1 MRHATI
7 QCNVE
12 HATANRRACTAQHA
26 PCRPER
32 PTRMHHFSTT
42 HSPEHTACAH
52 CAFPRQLPCAI
63 KVLCDTYTYVAAVW
77 SVCSA
82 TCGAGV
88 RTREVGCQA
97 RCRLLYR
104 PPWTRARAWLNGSAP
119 LRALRSIAIRW
130 NLRAHGH
137 ARACVP
143 TAPPPGP
150 HALVSVCL
158 SRCLRWRYVSRVR
171 IRARARV
178 RRCSLCVREG
188 WVGGMKPGVVSST
201 QQYPMPQDSKGK
213 LVPELECLRQTA
225 IAVPPLS

>member
-12 HATANRRACTAQHA
+12 HATTNRRACTAQHA

-42 HSPEHTACAH
+42 HGPEHTACAH

-130 NLRAHGH
+130 NPTARAH

-143 TAPPPGP
+143 TAPPP
-150 HALVSVCL
+150 ACTCVCL
-158 SRCLRWRYVSRVR
+158 PVTVCALAVCFSRSHSGACACAALLTV
-171 IRARARV
+171 RARGMGRRDEAR
-178 RRCSLCVREG
+178 RG
-188 WVGGMKPGVVSST
+188 
-201 QQYPMPQDSKGK
+201 
-213 LVPELECLRQTA
+213 
-225 IAVPPLS
+225 